1 MSYGSPEGEEGLEA
15 YYTDIRRGRRPS
27 DELLEELRERYR
39 AIGGSPLAAITRAQA
54 RLLGEALGVPV
65 FTAFKHAPP
74 FLPEGAAEARAAGVD
89 RLIALP
95 LAPHYS
101 KRSLGEYEERL
112 RPAWDGE
119 MEFVRGFHDHPAFV
133 EAVRG
138 LLREA
143 LATWKPE
150 RVFFTA
156 HSLPERIIVE
166 GDPYLEQLRTTCR
179 LISERFAL
187 PPWQFAFQSK
197 STTGEPWLGPDL
209 LEALG
214 ESGARS
220 ALVCPIGFV
229 ADHLEVLYDLDVET
243 QAWARERGVE
253 VRRTASFN
261 ERPEFIAALAA
272 VVRPLLRGGSG
283 GGGNTLAG
291 GG

>member
-1 MSYGSPEGEEGLEA
+1 MSYGSPEGEAEVEA

-27 DELLEELRERYR
+27 EELLEELRARYR
-39 AIGGSPLAAITRAQA
+39 AIGGSPLAAITRTQA

-74 FLPEGAAEARAAGVD
+74 FLPDGAAEARAAGVD

-112 RPAWDGE
+112 RPAWEGE
-119 MEFVRGFHDHPAFV
+119 LEFVRGFHDHPAFIA
-133 EAVRG
+133 AVQG
-138 LLREA
+138 LLREG
-143 LATWKPE
+143 LAGFQPE
-150 RVFFTA
+150 RVFLTA
-156 HSLPERIIVE
+156 HSLPERVIAG

-179 LISERFAL
+179 LVAEGLPL
-187 PPWQFAFQSK
+187 PPWQFAFQSR
-197 STTGEPWLGPDL
+197 SMTGEPWLGPDL
-209 LEALG
+209 LEAL
-214 ESGARS
+214 EASGARS

-243 QAWARERGVE
+243 QEWARERGVE

-261 ERPEFIAALAA
+261 DRPEFIAALAE
-272 VVRPLLRGGSG
+272 VVRPLLRDGQVRGE
-283 GGGNTLAG
+283 TP
-291 GG
+291 